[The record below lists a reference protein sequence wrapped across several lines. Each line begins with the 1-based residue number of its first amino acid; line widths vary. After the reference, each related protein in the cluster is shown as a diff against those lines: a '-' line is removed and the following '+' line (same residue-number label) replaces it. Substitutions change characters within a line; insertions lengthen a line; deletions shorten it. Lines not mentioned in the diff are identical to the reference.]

1 MNTKKLET
9 AKQKSVFYIAA
20 ADVKELYPSLYRD
33 TVTKALEC
41 ALEKHSDYS
50 AETREIITEL
60 NKICL
65 NNVVTQYGNQ
75 SYIQKNGIITGNN
88 HPVSL
93 ANIAVHYILEL
104 IADVLNEA
112 ELFRRFI
119 DDIIWISAS
128 EMSNE
133 RIGQALTSAFESSG
147 LELTFRQACTAEKT
161 GDVEFMDVNHCVTIE
176 DDFGFVT
183 KDFLKPTAE
192 GRQFINGNSHHPQ
205 TTFKSSLF
213 GEAIRPRRLNQRKDD
228 YISSLNGLKEKA
240 IRSKFPL
247 HMSNDMI
254 ALASNW
260 EDRLRPTKCDKK
272 EDPQV
277 LGYIF
282 SPSAYSNTKRKKVEP

>member
-1 MNTKKLET
+1 M
-9 AKQKSVFYIAA
+9 FYTVA
-20 ADVKELYPSLYRD
+20 ADVKALYPSLYRD
-33 TVTKALEC
+33 TVKKALEC

-161 GDVEFMDVNHCVTIE
+161 GEVEFLDVNHCVTIE

-183 KDFLKPTAE
+183 NKF
-192 GRQFINGNSHHPQ
+192 
-205 TTFKSSLF
+205 
-213 GEAIRPRRLNQRKDD
+213 RL
-228 YISSLNGLKEKA
+228 YCIE
-240 IRSKFPL
+240 
-247 HMSNDMI
+247 
-254 ALASNW
+254 
-260 EDRLRPTKCDKK
+260 
-272 EDPQV
+272 
-277 LGYIF
+277 
-282 SPSAYSNTKRKKVEP
+282 